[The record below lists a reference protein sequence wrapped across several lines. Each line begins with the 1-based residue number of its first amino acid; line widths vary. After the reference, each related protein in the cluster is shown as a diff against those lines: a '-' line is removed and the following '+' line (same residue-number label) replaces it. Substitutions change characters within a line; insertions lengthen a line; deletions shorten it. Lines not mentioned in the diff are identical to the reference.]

1 MPRCSTLLRWFP
13 STDRHQRLSLEDNYV
28 WTSPADPYAYMSN
41 AVGVGSHAL
50 TADGHLV
57 LVRRA
62 GPRACAEWAGA
73 TDRPGG
79 HPEPDSALNA
89 MKKWLGWVLL
99 SLS

>member
-1 MPRCSTLLRWFP
+1 MFLLVP
-13 STDRHQRLSLEDNYV
+13 
-28 WTSPADPYAYMSN
+28 PADPYAYMSN

-79 HPEPDSALNA
+79 HPEPDNVLRA
-89 MKKWLGWVLL
+89 MKKWLGWVRL
-99 SLS
+99 SLSKLIWLPYLSFQYSLPSTT

>member
-1 MPRCSTLLRWFP
+1 
-13 STDRHQRLSLEDNYV
+13 
-28 WTSPADPYAYMSN
+28 MSN

-79 HPEPDSALNA
+79 HPEPDNALRA
-89 MKKWLGWVLL
+89 QRV
-99 SLS
+99 SLARPYLYLQGDPSHW